1 MCVIVCNVIVCNVIV
16 CNNYGNS
23 EYVKEDR
30 EILWMNI
37 HWCWVVAVM
46 GDSGNG
52 DMVIEVALML
62 LTLVMLHSL
71 YYNNFTATACQ
82 ASSISAH
89 DRNTMLMTTSWQW
102 TNINHLE

>member
-1 MCVIVCNVIVCNVIV
+1 
-16 CNNYGNS
+16 
-23 EYVKEDR
+23 
-30 EILWMNI
+30 
-37 HWCWVVAVM
+37 M

-89 DRNTMLMTTSWQW
+89 DRNTMLMTTS
-102 TNINHLE
+102 